1 MVTHHPQPTPALAR
15 LRAAVPA
22 PPAMPVRVL
31 RHRGSCGDAA
41 GAAAIVLD
49 VGAPVVDVTC
59 DGACWAAPAAT
70 VVRAGHRHRF
80 VRLDR
85 GVRDELA
92 ACVRGECDEPQAG
105 SGVAGITARLG
116 RNDGTLADVLSQG
129 GYAAYALA
137 ATLAPARILEV
148 ARVAGRDMPLVAT
161 LLVNACDAPGV
172 VVARHFLEGDPHR
185 VVEGILIAARAT
197 GVRAV
202 RVSIDEQSTG
212 ARDAFARA
220 LADACDAG
228 ILDGSALGG
237 DAITIDVQGD
247 VRAGDEDGE
256 GLDVETLCAL
266 TTIFDTPPPPTRLV
280 SLSGDLAR
288 GGLYE
293 VPLDGNTTWAG
304 VLATAG
310 VMPARVQAL
319 LLGGVSGRL
328 VLPRDFDA
336 ALDAHTL
343 GDGGVQVLGPDAD
356 LEGLGAR

>member
-1 MVTHHPQPTPALAR
+1 MVTHHPQPTPALAQ
-15 LRAAVPA
+15 LRAAVAA

-59 DGACWAAPAAT
+59 DGACWAAPAGT
-70 VVRAGHRHRF
+70 VVRTGHRHRF
-80 VRLDR
+80 ARLDR

-148 ARVAGRDMPLVAT
+148 ARVAGRDMPLVTT

-185 VVEGILIAARAT
+185 IVEGILIAARA
-197 GVRAV
+197 
-202 RVSIDEQSTG
+202 IG
-212 ARDAFARA
+212 ARHARA
-220 LADACDAG
+220 LADARDAG

-247 VRAGDEDGE
+247 VRVGDEDGE
-256 GLDVETLCAL
+256 RVDVEMLCAL

-288 GGLYE
+288 GELYE

-356 LEGLGAR
+356 FEGLGAR